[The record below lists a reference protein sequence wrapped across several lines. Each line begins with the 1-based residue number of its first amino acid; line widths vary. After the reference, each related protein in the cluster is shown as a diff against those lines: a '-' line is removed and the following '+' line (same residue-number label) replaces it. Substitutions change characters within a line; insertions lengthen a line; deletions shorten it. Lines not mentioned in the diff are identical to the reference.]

1 MIIMLFYHAYY
12 IHVYLNH
19 VNMELI
25 LISSIQFTEF
35 LLHLVVLF
43 SLSIYTQWYEI
54 GYYFQYYFD
63 KKEQSCL
70 YKINMEQYNPV
81 TAHIE

>member
-1 MIIMLFYHAYY
+1 
-12 IHVYLNH
+12 
-19 VNMELI
+19 MELI

-43 SLSIYTQWYEI
+43 SLSIHTQWYEI

-70 YKINMEQYNPV
+70 Y
-81 TAHIE
+81 